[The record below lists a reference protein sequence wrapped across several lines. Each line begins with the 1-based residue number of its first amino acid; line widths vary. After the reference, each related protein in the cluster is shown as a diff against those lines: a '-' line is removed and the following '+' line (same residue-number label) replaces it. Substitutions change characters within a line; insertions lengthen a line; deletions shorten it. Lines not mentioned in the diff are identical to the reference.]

1 MKHPKLL
8 LLLLLAVC
16 CCQPSLAQTNR
27 KIEELKSQ
35 RGQLQ
40 EQIKQSESLL
50 LSTNKD
56 VKSQLGDLALINS
69 QLEERRKF
77 IKAIESEMVALD
89 ADILRQ
95 EKQLKQL
102 QADLK
107 QKQDKYAQS
116 VRYLRKSR
124 SIEDKLMF
132 VFSAE
137 NFNQMYR
144 RLRYVTEYAD
154 YQRLQGNQL
163 KEKQA
168 QVEAKRKE
176 LLAAREEK
184 TQLLAQREEER
195 SRIETKEKQQR
206 ALVNQ
211 LQKRQRNLQAE
222 LKKQRQQSQRL
233 NAQID
238 KLIEQEIAA
247 AKRRAAE
254 EERKRKAVAQ
264 KAADS
269 KKKGETPSEASSKNK
284 GKDVPMMAE
293 YTGNRQ
299 LSGVFEKN
307 KGRLPMPIT
316 GSYAIVSRFG
326 QYAVAG
332 LKNVKLDNKGID
344 IKGQKGAQARS
355 IFDGEVSA
363 VFQFGG
369 YTNVLVRH
377 GSYISVYC
385 NLSSASVKQGQKLK
399 THDSIGTVATDASG
413 NTILHFQLR
422 KETTKLNPEQWLGR

>member
-8 LLLLLAVC
+8 VLLLAVC
-16 CCQPSLAQTNR
+16 LGLPSLAQTNQ
-27 KIEELKSQ
+27 KIEDLKSQ

-40 EQIKQSESLL
+40 EQIKRSESLL
-50 LSTNKD
+50 LSTQKD

-69 QLEERRKF
+69 QLEERRKY
-77 IKAIESEMVALD
+77 IRAMELEMSALD
-89 ADILRQ
+89 ADILKQ

-107 QKQDKYAQS
+107 QKQQKYAQS
-116 VRYLRKSR
+116 VRYLRKNR
-124 SIEDKLMF
+124 SIEERLMF
-132 VFSAE
+132 IFSAE
-137 NFNQMYR
+137 DLNQMYR
-144 RLRYVTEYAD
+144 RLRYVTQYAD

-163 KEKQA
+163 KQKHAE
-168 QVEAKRKE
+168 VETKRKQ
-176 LLAAREEK
+176 LLATREEK
-184 TQLLAQREEER
+184 TLLLAQREEER
-195 SRIETKEKQQR
+195 SQIETKEKQQR
-206 ALVNQ
+206 ALVSQ

-254 EERKRKAVAQ
+254 EERKRKAAAQ
-264 KAADS
+264 KAAAG
-269 KKKGETPSEASSKNK
+269 KKKGEATPASSTKK
-284 GKDVPMMAE
+284 GGKEVPMMAE
-293 YTGNRQ
+293 YTGDRQ

-385 NLSSASVKQGQKLK
+385 NLASTTVKQGQKLK
-399 THDSIGTVATDASG
+399 THDPIGTVATDASG

>member
-1 MKHPKLL
+1 MKYPRLL

-195 SRIETKEKQQR
+195 SRIET
-206 ALVNQ
+206 
-211 LQKRQRNLQAE
+211 
-222 LKKQRQQSQRL
+222 
-233 NAQID
+233 
-238 KLIEQEIAA
+238 
-247 AKRRAAE
+247 
-254 EERKRKAVAQ
+254 
-264 KAADS
+264 
-269 KKKGETPSEASSKNK
+269 T
-284 GKDVPMMAE
+284 
-293 YTGNRQ
+293 
-299 LSGVFEKN
+299 F
-307 KGRLPMPIT
+307 
-316 GSYAIVSRFG
+316 
-326 QYAVAG
+326 
-332 LKNVKLDNKGID
+332 
-344 IKGQKGAQARS
+344 
-355 IFDGEVSA
+355 
-363 VFQFGG
+363 
-369 YTNVLVRH
+369 
-377 GSYISVYC
+377 C
-385 NLSSASVKQGQKLK
+385 LK
-399 THDSIGTVATDASG
+399 T
-413 NTILHFQLR
+413 ILM
-422 KETTKLNPEQWLGR
+422 E

>member
-77 IKAIESEMVALD
+77 IKAIESEMAALD

-154 YQRLQGNQL
+154 
-163 KEKQA
+163 
-168 QVEAKRKE
+168 
-176 LLAAREEK
+176 
-184 TQLLAQREEER
+184 
-195 SRIETKEKQQR
+195 
-206 ALVNQ
+206 
-211 LQKRQRNLQAE
+211 
-222 LKKQRQQSQRL
+222 
-233 NAQID
+233 
-238 KLIEQEIAA
+238 
-247 AKRRAAE
+247 
-254 EERKRKAVAQ
+254 
-264 KAADS
+264 
-269 KKKGETPSEASSKNK
+269 
-284 GKDVPMMAE
+284 
-293 YTGNRQ
+293 
-299 LSGVFEKN
+299 
-307 KGRLPMPIT
+307 
-316 GSYAIVSRFG
+316 
-326 QYAVAG
+326 
-332 LKNVKLDNKGID
+332 
-344 IKGQKGAQARS
+344 
-355 IFDGEVSA
+355 
-363 VFQFGG
+363 
-369 YTNVLVRH
+369 
-377 GSYISVYC
+377 
-385 NLSSASVKQGQKLK
+385 
-399 THDSIGTVATDASG
+399 
-413 NTILHFQLR
+413 
-422 KETTKLNPEQWLGR
+422 